1 MDSYNMIKFS
11 GSAAAL
17 GFISCVA
24 ATSALS
30 ETPMTLDFSWQGISG
45 CSGGIRSP
53 AFHVRNAP
61 SGTYQ
66 LSFTLF
72 RNQAEYGGERT
83 PYLAG
88 GDVPAG
94 TIYTNGPCEPG
105 DYRWEVVALDRLG
118 SALAT
123 AHRGRPFP

>member
-1 MDSYNMIKFS
+1 MIKFS
-11 GSAAAL
+11 ASAVAL

-24 ATSALS
+24 ATLALS
-30 ETPMTLDFSWQGISG
+30 ETPMTVDFGWQGIPG

-61 SGTYQ
+61 FGTYQ

-72 RNQAEYGGERT
+72 RDQARYGGERT
-83 PYLAG
+83 PYPAK
-88 GDVPAG
+88 GDVAAG
-94 TIYTNGPCEPG
+94 TIYTNWPCEPG

-118 SALAT
+118 V
-123 AHRGRPFP
+123 

>member
-1 MDSYNMIKFS
+1 VSVQQTIEQQ
-11 GSAAAL
+11 AAQAGAA
-17 GFISCVA
+17 GFAID
-24 ATSALS
+24 
-30 ETPMTLDFSWQGISG
+30 E
-45 CSGGIRSP
+45 
-53 AFHVRNAP
+53 
-61 SGTYQ
+61 
-66 LSFTLF
+66 
-72 RNQAEYGGERT
+72 AEYGGERT

-123 AHRGRPFP
+123 AHRARPFP